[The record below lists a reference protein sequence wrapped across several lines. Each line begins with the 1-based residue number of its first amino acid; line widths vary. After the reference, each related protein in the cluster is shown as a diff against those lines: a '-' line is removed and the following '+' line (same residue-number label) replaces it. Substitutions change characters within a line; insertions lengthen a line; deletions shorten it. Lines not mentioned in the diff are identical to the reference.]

1 MYTRYIWGCRIGGV
15 VEGGGVHWYLKLKV
29 SPPILWQCPTAVD
42 EISNSFSCPF
52 IFFFLPCSPVQQAR
66 RVGGHSLLKF
76 RAPPSLLYIA
86 HSLYAQVTDTLCRE
100 RFTFSSRHENSTGV
114 SFFPYAN
121 TGTHRS
127 ELAVP
132 AHTVVP
138 SPVSKKPSPL
148 LFFSCI
154 LLPFLTVF
162 LPQEEKKKKKHFT
175 TLPSAAQTQ
184 LANTVSAGQSVSSL
198 YIHCVVVNTRSHS
211 PI

>member
-1 MYTRYIWGCRIGGV
+1 MYTRYIWGCRIGRV

-100 RFTFSSRHENSTGV
+100 RFALSSRHENSTGV
-114 SFFPYAN
+114 SFFPCEQHWN
-121 TGTHRS
+121 TQVRASRSSTHSCSISRF
-127 ELAVP
+127 
-132 AHTVVP
+132 
-138 SPVSKKPSPL
+138 KKIPSPL

-162 LPQEEKKKKKHFT
+162 LPQEEKKKHFT

>member
-100 RFTFSSRHENSTGV
+100 RFSLSSRHENSTGV
-114 SFFPYAN
+114 SFFPCAN

-138 SPVSKKPSPL
+138 SPVSKKYHLPSSFSL
-148 LFFSCI
+148 VFFYHFWLFFSPKKRKKSI
-154 LLPFLTVF
+154 LRHFRARL
-162 LPQEEKKKKKHFT
+162 KHNW
-175 TLPSAAQTQ
+175 QTRWV
-184 LANTVSAGQSVSSL
+184 LVSQSVSLSIYPL
-198 YIHCVVVNTRSHS
+198 RRC
-211 PI
+211 